1 MPVPVKGLGYFS
13 SEDKQAEFDFARAY
27 ANNLSDF
34 KSAYKAAGRIPTER
48 EVQHARIQSA
58 VYAVTDL
65 SNTDSM
71 GSFFLNSQAPED
83 GLFGNLMP
91 EINWF

>member
-1 MPVPVKGLGYFS
+1 MPIPVRGLGYFS
-13 SEDKQAEFDFARAY
+13 AGSPQEEFDFARAY
-27 ANNLSDF
+27 ANNLSDI

-48 EVQHARIQSA
+48 EVRHARIQSA

-65 SNTDSM
+65 SHTDSM
-71 GSFFLNSQAPED
+71 GAFFLDSQDPED

-91 EINWF
+91 EIDWF

>member
-1 MPVPVKGLGYFS
+1 MPVPVRGLGYFS

-27 ANNLSDF
+27 ANNLSDI
-34 KSAYKAAGRIPTER
+34 KAAYKAAGVIPTQR
-48 EVQHARIQSA
+48 DIDHARIKSA

-71 GSFFLNSQAPED
+71 GSFFLNSQDPED

-91 EINWF
+91 EIDWF

>member
-1 MPVPVKGLGYFS
+1 MPVPVRGLGYFS
-13 SEDKQAEFDFARAY
+13 SENKQAEFDFARAY
-27 ANNLSDF
+27 ANNLSDI
-34 KSAYKAAGRIPTER
+34 KSAYKAAGRIPTEC

-65 SNTDSM
+65 GHTDSM
-71 GSFFLNSQAPED
+71 SSFFLDSQESEE

-91 EINWF
+91 EIDWF

>member
-1 MPVPVKGLGYFS
+1 MPIPVRGLGYFS
-13 SEDKQAEFDFARAY
+13 AGNPQDEFDFARAY
-27 ANNLSDF
+27 ANNLSDI
-34 KSAYKAAGRIPTER
+34 KSACKAAGHIPTER

-71 GSFFLNSQAPED
+71 GAFFLDSQDPED

-91 EINWF
+91 EIDWF

>member
-1 MPVPVKGLGYFS
+1 MPVPVRGLGYFS
-13 SEDKQAEFDFARAY
+13 AGSPQEEFDFARAY
-27 ANNLSDF
+27 ANNLSDI
-34 KSAYKAAGRIPTER
+34 KSAYKATGRIPTER

-65 SNTDSM
+65 SHTDSM
-71 GSFFLNSQAPED
+71 GAFFLGSQDPED

-91 EINWF
+91 EIDWF

>member
-1 MPVPVKGLGYFS
+1 MPIPIRGLGYFS

-27 ANNLSDF
+27 ANNLSDI
-34 KSAYKAAGRIPTER
+34 KSAYKAAGVIPTQR
-48 EVQHARIQSA
+48 DIDHARIKSA
-58 VYAVTDL
+58 VYAATDL

-71 GSFFLNSQAPED
+71 GSFFLNSQDPED

-91 EINWF
+91 EIDWF